1 MYWLILQMRNCH
13 GGIMVTVELD
23 KCESSI
29 GLHPN
34 FDNITITLEKR
45 NQIGL
50 TDIGDEIANVDCRV
64 EFGGLSGYDIV
75 RESWGWGV

>member
-1 MYWLILQMRNCH
+1 MYWLILEMRNCH
-13 GGIMVTVELD
+13 GGIVMTVEFN

-34 FDNITITLEKR
+34 FDNITVTLEKR
-45 NQIGL
+45 DQVGL
-50 TDIGDEIANVDCRV
+50 TDIRDEITNVDCRV

-75 RESWGWGV
+75 